1 MWARHWA
8 IGALKFEDE
17 HEHVQDWVG
26 SSFASTYRGC
36 RIQDEAELVPTRD
49 AGSSRGILRL
59 RRTIPL
65 LLEEIYSEAACGDSY
80 VRKLAQK
87 QTGNVYF

>member
-1 MWARHWA
+1 LTNPQR
-8 IGALKFEDE
+8 F
-17 HEHVQDWVG
+17 V
-26 SSFASTYRGC
+26 S
-36 RIQDEAELVPTRD
+36 D

-80 VRKLAQK
+80 VRKLAHPPRRMSYLARNS
-87 QTGNVYF
+87 GVAANSA